1 MFKKLFSKDFKLV
14 ILAFSMALSNITSV
28 FGGGVEDSF
37 KLLITILQIV
47 GGLIGIYLIFWI
59 VSLILSL
66 KKNKVL
72 KEILQN
78 LQEINNKIDGK
89 STIKK

>member
-1 MFKKLFSKDFKLV
+1 
-14 ILAFSMALSNITSV
+14 MALSNITSV